1 MGLFA
6 SKEKKAAE
14 SAALQAEFERV
25 DAMSRPDFAAEVMAR
40 GFGPGGPGEKT
51 EIKINALY
59 DMYAPIKTAFGVDYT
74 PRFKI
79 EDLLKN
85 AAAALEQAGLL
96 TVREGGEDGGNLQ
109 YVKTREGQLSLD
121 ADDVASRIE

>member
-1 MGLFA
+1 MGLFG

-14 SAALQAEFERV
+14 SAALLAEFERV
-25 DAMSRPDFAAEVMAR
+25 DAMSQSDFAAEVMAR
-40 GFGPGGPGEKT
+40 GFGAGGPGEKT

-79 EDLLKN
+79 EDLLKE
-85 AAAALEQAGLL
+85 AAASLEHAGLL

-109 YVKTREGQLSLD
+109 YRKTSEGQEALD
-121 ADDVASRIE
+121 AGDVAKRVA